1 MKFFT
6 LILFMGISVSVFS
19 QTDFDKRL
27 LAKFSQEQITD
38 MAANHPE
45 ILNYWTYYLDHSYEI
60 VTIQAGKDVSEYPEI
75 KFKSSGKFN
84 ILTVDASRQK
94 VGKTHYRIKNS
105 NQLLVLDST
114 TGFTKKYNAYRAKN

>member
-6 LILFMGISVSVFS
+6 LILFLGISVSVFS

-38 MAANHPE
+38 LAANHPD
-45 ILNYWTYYLDHSYEI
+45 ILNYWTYYLDHSYVI
-60 VTIQAGKDVSEYPEI
+60 VDIQAGKDVSEYPEI
-75 KFKSSGKFN
+75 KFKSPEKFN
-84 ILTVDASRQK
+84 ILKIDARMQG

-105 NQLLVLDST
+105 NQLLILDSS
-114 TGFTKKYNAYRAKN
+114 TGFIKEYNAYRAKN